1 MSDIAGP
8 AAAAF
13 SSLDAA
19 QIQFLQ
25 SLPKAELHAHLNGSI
40 PISVLQELAAERASS
55 SSSSSG
61 SSSSESISDELVL
74 SGIQKLLKGV
84 TLDKIDDFF
93 TLFPAIYALTSTPD
107 ALRRATRAVLRTFLD
122 VSDPSLNPNPY
133 PQCSYLELRT
143 TPRQN
148 THMDREIYLRCVLEE
163 VETYPPSRAGLIV
176 SIDRKMGEE
185 TVKEILHLAM
195 KLKKEGRRVV
205 GLDLCGDP
213 TAGDMGVLE
222 PYFLEAKKAGL
233 GVTLHIAETTQNTPE
248 ETLKLLSYNPDRL
261 GHATFLNEETISI
274 VLQKKMCIEIC
285 LSSNLLC
292 KTVPTLESHHIHQ
305 YLKAGHPI
313 AISSDDI
320 LPFRTSLLAEYALL
334 LAKPPYGLGLTE
346 DQVRTVAEMSLKAR
360 FGSSE

>member
-8 AAAAF
+8 AAAAL

-55 SSSSSG
+55 SSSSS
-61 SSSSESISDELVL
+61 ESISGDLVL

-122 VSDPSLNPNPY
+122 VSDPNLNPY

-148 THMDREIYLRCVLEE
+148 THMNRETYLRSVLEE
-163 VETYPPSRAGLIV
+163 VETYPSARAGLIV

-261 GHATFLNEETISI
+261 GHATFLNEEAISI
-274 VLQKKMCIEIC
+274 VLEKKMCIEIC

-346 DQVRTVAEMSLKAR
+346 DQVRMIAEMSLKAR
-360 FGSSE
+360 FGSSK